1 MARLPFSRDV
11 PWQLA
16 VLFCD
21 QGLERARGSE
31 AAAWERRRSMV
42 HIEGEIIIDRPVQ
55 EVFDFV
61 ADERN
66 EPSDNPRMLHAE
78 QVSSGPIGLGTRFR
92 AEMTSMGRPA
102 AMTIENTGYERP
114 RLLASTTRLSTMDI
128 DGVLLFDPVDGKT
141 RMRWQWDLKPRG
153 VLRLLSPVIALMGRR
168 QEQTIW
174 ASLKRHLEAQAVS
187 SPADNRST

>member
-1 MARLPFSRDV
+1 
-11 PWQLA
+11 
-16 VLFCD
+16 
-21 QGLERARGSE
+21 
-31 AAAWERRRSMV
+31 MV

-66 EPSDNPRMLHAE
+66 EPRYNPRMLHAE
-78 QVSSGPIGLGTRFR
+78 QVSSGPIGRGTRFR

-102 AMTIENTGYERP
+102 AMTIENTGSERP
-114 RLLASTTRLSTMDI
+114 RLLASTTRLST
-128 DGVLLFDPVDGKT
+128 T

-153 VLRLLSPVIALMGRR
+153 VLRLLSPVIARMGRR

-174 ASLKRHLEAQAVS
+174 ASLKRYLEAQAVS
-187 SPADNRST
+187 SPADNRSA

>member
-1 MARLPFSRDV
+1 
-11 PWQLA
+11 
-16 VLFCD
+16 
-21 QGLERARGSE
+21 
-31 AAAWERRRSMV
+31 MV

-66 EPSDNPRMLHAE
+66 EPRYNPRMLHDE
-78 QVSSGPIGLGTRFR
+78 QLSSGPIGLGTRFR

-128 DGVLLFDPVDGKT
+128 EGVLLFDPVPARDPSRPRALRQGKQADALGLALWGRAAFEPLVSAGSLGSQVAACCLAT
-141 RMRWQWDLKPRG
+141 RRAPVNSCDERKPPTRRLLG
-153 VLRLLSPVIALMGRR
+153 VLALSFLTRRFVRATLQPAL
-168 QEQTIW
+168 
-174 ASLKRHLEAQAVS
+174 
-187 SPADNRST
+187 